1 MKSRNKVTYIS
12 RGGEPKEVY
21 SPDNSPLYNLLIR
34 VKLIDKLSLIIPYTS
49 DKRLVPDFFRSIDNF
64 RYGLQRLK
72 CTDSTENFLPCVAYD
87 FKNMLPIIGVAYG
100 MNNGTNALYFLA
112 GDGTRYYIN
121 TSNMNYSVGILGD
134 F

>member
-1 MKSRNKVTYIS
+1 MHSRNKVTYIS

-21 SPDNSPLYNLLIR
+21 SPDNPSPLYNLLIR
-34 VKLIDKLSLIIPYTS
+34 VKLTNDISLIIPYTS
-49 DKRLVPDFFRSIDNF
+49 NRRLVPDFFKSIDNF

-100 MNNGTNALYFLA
+100 GTNALYFLS
-112 GDGTRYYIN
+112 GDGTRYYIDI
-121 TSNMNYSVGILGD
+121 SVMNYSVYLLGD